1 MSSVSFP
8 PLIFIRKHKM
18 AYELQRK
25 SYPVALSFLHATQEP
40 KDREMMERQKR
51 IELGNA
57 WLG

>member
-1 MSSVSFP
+1 M
-8 PLIFIRKHKM
+8 LRRED
-18 AYELQRK
+18 ELQRK

-51 IELGNA
+51 MELGNA